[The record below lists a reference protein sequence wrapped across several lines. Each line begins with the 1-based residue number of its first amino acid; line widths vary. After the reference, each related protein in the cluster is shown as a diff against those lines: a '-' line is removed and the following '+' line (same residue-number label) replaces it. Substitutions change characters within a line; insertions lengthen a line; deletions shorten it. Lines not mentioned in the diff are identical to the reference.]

1 VRKVFISGCHPFK
14 GIIVNECNKNI
25 SDSPSAYIENHP
37 ECLELGARHV
47 ARLKLAEPSG
57 FDIKAI
63 RICQQE
69 KRSERGTDV
78 Q

>member
-1 VRKVFISGCHPFK
+1 VVISGCYPFK

-25 SDSPSAYIENHP
+25 SGLLFAYIENRP
-37 ECLELGARHV
+37 ECLELGARHFGHLGV
-47 ARLKLAEPSG
+47 AEPSG